1 MFNNYI
7 DKYFALLNLSE
18 SDNDVNLSEA
28 VGSMNLTKSLKKF
41 ISCEINRIV
50 ILTTDSIRNQTLF
63 DQTNDDLLRIIN
75 KLEDELSGSIRMS
88 SFEFKQMLKNI
99 IGLRYNYICRPLTTL
114 TAMIYKNET
123 EVSVNDIQNY
133 MEYFNEYH
141 YLLEGFTEWCEDNLD
156 TSFLSKSEYEVLL
169 KEIDDNYIYNL
180 EEQEFLELL
189 QPIFKVFSFD
199 GLQDE
204 VNEELPI
211 EALIIYFS
219 EKGISQILNILE
231 NEFENNSL
239 VVSYEKISGLIL
251 DLVSGSEDT
260 STEDNFEEV
269 EVEFS
274 NEETFSLDDL
284 DEVDEVDEVS
294 LDDLESEDDGVE
306 SGDGDGIEGLEYFS
320 GEESEEGEI
329 ETFSLDDLDEVDEVS
344 LDDLESEDDGVESG
358 DGDGIEE
365 LEYFSGEESE
375 EGEIETF
382 SLDDLDEVDE
392 VSLDDL
398 ESEDDGVESGDGDGI
413 EELEYFS
420 GEESEEGEIETFSL
434 DDLDE
439 VDEVSLDDL
448 ESDNDDDNDFNFNDE
463 IKE

>member
-269 EVEFS
+269 EDEFS

-284 DEVDEVDEVS
+284 GEVEEVS

-320 GEESEEGEI
+320 GEEGEEGEEGEI
-329 ETFSLDDLDEVDEVS
+329 ETFSLDDLDEVEEVS
-344 LDDLESEDDGVESG
+344 LDDLESEDDGVEIG
-358 DGDGIEE
+358 DGDGIEG
-365 LEYFSGEESE
+365 LEYFSGEEGE
-375 EGEIETF
+375 EG
-382 SLDDLDEVDE
+382 
-392 VSLDDL
+392 
-398 ESEDDGVESGDGDGI
+398 
-413 EELEYFS
+413 
-420 GEESEEGEIETFSL
+420 EEGEIETFSL